1 MVRKSGQKE
10 GLVDYLIKGC
20 LIPLTIVCLTVVQS
34 FAETH
39 DFIQKLDALSKIKGS
54 FTFAAI
60 GDTRSG
66 GDDYRV
72 LVQRIMEYR
81 PDFVVNTGDMVN
93 FTNKTHWAKFSEES
107 KAISVPYFLT
117 VGNHDVHDEKSE
129 ELYKEQVDL
138 PGNKLYYSFTVSDSL
153 FIFLDSNIP
162 GQDRK
167 ITGEQYKWLEQVLLT
182 SSHTHKFVFVH
193 HPLYP
198 EKGIGWHY
206 GGSLDK
212 HPKERDRLQTL
223 FVKYKVT
230 MVFTGH
236 EHIYLRK
243 KVDGVTHIITGGGG
257 ALLYADEAEGGFYHF
272 ILLTVDENQVKGEVI
287 DIKGNVKD
295 TFQLYY
301 QKAAYVSPMIYMD
314 SSSQALLQLLP

>member
-1 MVRKSGQKE
+1 MVRKWKQKE
-10 GLVDYLIKGC
+10 VLVGYLIKGC
-20 LIPLTIVCLTVVQS
+20 LITLLGVCLTVVQS
-34 FAETH
+34 FAET
-39 DFIQKLDALSKIKGS
+39 DETLIQKLDALSKIKGS

-66 GDDYRV
+66 GDYYRV

-81 PDFVVNTGDMVN
+81 PDFVVNTGDMVS
-93 FTNKTHWAKFSEES
+93 FANKKHWARFSEES
-107 KAISVPYFLT
+107 KPISVPYFLT

-129 ELYKEQVDL
+129 ELYKEQLDL

-153 FIFLDSNIP
+153 FIVLDSNIP

-167 ITGEQYKWLEQVLLT
+167 ITGEQYKWLEQVLST

-212 HPKERDRLQTL
+212 YPKERDRLQTL

-236 EHIYLRK
+236 EHIYRGGPHWLDSFGADLRWK
-243 KVDGVTHIITGGGG
+243 PPAIMPPV
-257 ALLYADEAEGGFYHF
+257 FP
-272 ILLTVDENQVKGEVI
+272 
-287 DIKGNVKD
+287 GN
-295 TFQLYY
+295 LPL
-301 QKAAYVSPMIYMD
+301 AD
-314 SSSQALLQLLP
+314 SSMLHVASCRPEKNEDAPRCTA